1 MPKEEYIPVFPY
13 KGDQAIISSGRI
25 MFHAKDDS
33 IFIFGK
39 KAVGIS
45 SVGVV
50 NIDNY
55 EGTAINSP
63 KIELGINAKIQG
75 QPVLLGKETNR
86 MLSDIL
92 ADINGLA
99 AALSVISKTGLAA
112 ATINIASQGEI
123 LKSTTQRYIDYL
135 DKKDAVGESIAP
147 NLSKITF
154 TR

>member
-1 MPKEEYIPVFPY
+1 MAKQEYIPVFPY

-33 IFIFGK
+33 VFIFGK

-55 EGTAINSP
+55 EGTIINSP

-75 QPVLLGKETNR
+75 QPLLLGKETNR
-86 MLSDIL
+86 ILSDIL
-92 ADINGLA
+92 RDLNGLA
-99 AALSVISKTGLAA
+99 ASLSTISQTGLAA
-112 ATINIASQGEI
+112 ATINIANQGEI

-135 DKKDAVGESIAP
+135 DKKDVTGESIAP

>member
-1 MPKEEYIPVFPY
+1 MAKKEYIPTFPY

-25 MFHAKDDS
+25 IFHAKDDS
-33 IFIFGK
+33 IFLFGK

-55 EGTAINSP
+55 EGTSINSP
-63 KIELGINAKIQG
+63 KIELGLNAKTG
-75 QPVLLGKETNR
+75 GEAVMLGESTN
-86 MLSDIL
+86 DIL
-92 ADINGLA
+92 IQILEDLA
-99 AALSVISKTGLAA
+99 SVGDALATLSQTGLAA
-112 ATINIASQGEI
+112 SSIIILSAGERMRNNATR
-123 LKSTTQRYIDYL
+123 LKNALAVSPRR
-135 DKKDAVGESIAP
+135 DAY

>member
-1 MPKEEYIPVFPY
+1 MAKKEYIPEFPY

-25 MFHAKDDS
+25 IFHAKDDS
-33 IFIFGK
+33 IFLFGK

-55 EGTAINSP
+55 EGTSINSP
-63 KIELGINAKIQG
+63 KIELGLDAKIVG
-75 QPVLLGKETNR
+75 QAVKLGESTN
-86 MLSDIL
+86 DIL
-92 ADINGLA
+92 IQILEDLA
-99 AALSVISKTGLAA
+99 TVGDALATLSKTGLAA
-112 ATINIASQGEI
+112 SSVVILTAGERMRNN
-123 LKSTTQRYIDYL
+123 STRLRDSL
-135 DKKDAVGESIAP
+135 AVSPRRDAY